1 MDLDD
6 CVGIT
11 RDNAANITK
20 AFDEGQFQGTFNFPC
35 ACHSLNLMFNEIYK
49 VFEPVSSIVKQA
61 DKMRMLFANSND
73 RRALLA
79 SEQEKIGLA
88 QRVFPS
94 PNVTRWWSLHQVLVF
109 IMENHQAISNA
120 FANPK
125 LFKRDE
131 IYNYSI
137 QFLSVIC
144 ALNHLGGEVFETS
157 TMLESD
163 SQPTISLILP
173 FLFNFS
179 KKLDSIEKEK
189 VIFKAETLC
198 KVHFSVVSKE
208 EVEKNVTLVF
218 RAFKKSFSTFKAKY
232 LKTEYYER
240 LAVSTLLDPRF
251 V

>member
-1 MDLDD
+1 M
-6 CVGIT
+6 GIT
-11 RDNAANITK
+11 RDNAPNITK
-20 AFDEGQFQGTFNFPC
+20 AFDEGQFKGSFNFPC

-49 VFEPVSSIVKQA
+49 TFEPVSSIVKQA
-61 DKMRMLFANSND
+61 DKMRMLFANSNE
-73 RRALLA
+73 RRKLLA
-79 SEQEKIGLA
+79 SEQEKIGLS
-88 QRVFPS
+88 QIVFPS
-94 PNVTRWWSLHQVLVF
+94 PIVTRWWSLHQVLVF
-109 IMENHQAISNA
+109 IMNNHQAISNA

-137 QFLSVIC
+137 EFLSIIC

-179 KKLDSIEKEK
+179 KKLDSTETEK
-189 VIFKAETLC
+189 VILKTEILC

-208 EVEKNVTLVF
+208 EVRENVALVF
-218 RAFKKSFSTFKAKY
+218 KAFKKSFSAFKAKY
-232 LKTEYYER
+232 LHTEFYER
-240 LAVSTLLDPRF
+240 LAVSTLLDPRY